1 MADIHDQIA
10 RLQHDITR
18 LQAEVADLE
27 SDVLDLQRELDTF
40 KARYD
45 RLIRPLI
52 ERLELVQSLIE
63 ELEKKHS
70 PPPPQLGGLT
80 PETDSESAWAPPPGY
95 RSVEEQF
102 QRAWRRPEDGSGL
115 ASPLESDWS
124 PPQGYVSVE
133 EQFRRIWRKPG
144 QQSTASSIP
153 IPPATGPL
161 SPQALKSLYR
171 QLARRYHPD
180 LTTDP
185 VERERRNRLMAE
197 INAAYSRRD
206 LIALQTL
213 AAQSP
218 DMPLDEPLAAIQL
231 RQLQQIRDQ
240 LLRRIDQLKHERHT
254 ILNSD
259 LMDLKLQDSLG
270 ARRGGDVLQTLA
282 DQLERDYAA
291 SLRRLDELRGL

>member
-27 SDVLDLQRELDTF
+27 ADVLDLQRELDTF
-40 KARYD
+40 KGRYD
-45 RLIRPLI
+45 RLVRPLI
-52 ERLELVQSLIE
+52 ERLELVQDLIE
-63 ELEKKHS
+63 ELETKHS

-80 PETDSESAWAPPPGY
+80 PETDAENTWTPPPGY

-102 QRAWRRPEDGSGL
+102 QRAWRKPENSSGL
-115 ASPLESDWS
+115 GAPLESDWT
-124 PPQGYVSVE
+124 PPQDYVSVE
-133 EQFRRIWRKPG
+133 EQFRRTWRK
-144 QQSTASSIP
+144 QSPLSSSP
-153 IPPATGPL
+153 VPPATGPL

-171 QLARRYHPD
+171 QLARRFHPD

-218 DMPLDEPLAAIQL
+218 DMPLDQPLAAIQL
-231 RQLQQIRDQ
+231 RQLQQIREQ

-254 ILNSD
+254 ILNSE

-270 ARRGGDVLQTLA
+270 AKQGGDVLQTLA